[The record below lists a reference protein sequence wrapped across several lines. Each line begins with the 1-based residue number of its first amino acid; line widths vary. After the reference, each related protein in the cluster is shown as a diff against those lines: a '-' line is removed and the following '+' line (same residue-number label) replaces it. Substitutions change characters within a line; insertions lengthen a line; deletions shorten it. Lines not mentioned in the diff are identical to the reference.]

1 MRLEDLVRRACETL
15 ARKLPT
21 WVITVEE
28 DDPYL
33 ARHYIFKKDWI
44 PKKLT
49 RALSK
54 IPSVF
59 VHEFLRGDSD
69 EEYHNHPWYTSY
81 SLILAGGY
89 TEERLQ
95 VVDGDWKVVTRTLRP
110 GMINVIRH
118 DDFHRV
124 ALLDGKTAWTLFI
137 AGRRTGESWG
147 FLDIATREF
156 IPWQEHVRRRARSM
170 ASYTNGVGGYS
181 KSA

>member
-1 MRLEDLVRRACETL
+1 MRLEDLVRRACEKL

-21 WVITVEE
+21 WVITVEQ

-33 ARHYIFKKDWI
+33 ARHYIFQKDWI
-44 PKKLT
+44 PKSLK
-49 RALSK
+49 RALSLV
-54 IPSVF
+54 PSVF

-69 EEYHNHPWYTSY
+69 AEYHNHPWYTSV

-89 TEERLQ
+89 TEERLK
-95 VVDGDWKVVTRTLRP
+95 VTDGEWKIVTRTLRP
-110 GMINVIRH
+110 GMINVIRK

-147 FLDIATREF
+147 FLDIASREF

-170 ASYTNGVGGYS
+170 ASYTNGVSGYS